1 MATQKGFIKDWYG
14 EYILP
19 ITRAELILDSNGNP
33 AFESEQFLAKDGHP
47 GLITA
52 AERVMLNDL
61 NNGGGSL
68 TSVYSRI
75 DAINNGLY
83 FNDTIV
89 YFYDNSDIATPINIT
104 SINPINITVESN
116 NTVKIGLSTVST
128 NGVVVENFIKN
139 INIDKFGRVTS
150 VSGSAIESSDLPQTI
165 TEKIITNS
173 TLTNCTTST
182 NASDSDDAIV
192 NKGYVDNKFQT
203 ASGIATGALKFGGP
217 ISSATTA
224 ISLLTTANIDKYYK
238 ITNNFEL
245 STTYL
250 NSENSTSG
258 SNEII
263 KIKVGDTL
271 IIHEQNNL
279 IQYIHIPSGDDVT
292 ISVQKQSGNEYP
304 NVLTNEVGN
313 ITFRY
318 SQIFDVTSPTANT
331 AWIQLH
337 KASGT
342 QDGYLSKEDYA
353 KFNSYASQL
362 STVYT
367 GEFKSGSGVYKIGTL
382 TIGGID
388 KIIYGKNNIS
398 SLTLNNG
405 STNEY
410 NPILKFSETNVSD
423 VDITFKGLNGINIKK
438 NNNTIEFTGRSNEVN
453 TGSENYL
460 EIIDGYKFKIKQGS
474 VSGSTVTEGITPYSE
489 FVGFKASMQLIG
501 AMFESFTYSLN
512 GSANANEYRYGNQK
526 LKDAITITI

>member
-1 MATQKGFIKDWYG
+1 MATNKGFIKDWYG

-19 ITRAELILDSNGNP
+19 ITRGELVLDAQGNP
-33 AFESEQFLAKDGHP
+33 AFESEQFLAKNGHP
-47 GLITA
+47 GLVTA
-52 AERVMLNDL
+52 AERAMLNDL
-61 NNGGGSL
+61 NSGGGSL
-68 TSVYSRI
+68 TNVYTRI

-83 FNDTIV
+83 FNDSV
-89 YFYDNSDIATPINIT
+89 VHFYDNSDVATPINIK
-104 SINPINITVESN
+104 SVDPINITVESDN
-116 NTVKIGLSTVST
+116 IIKIGLSQIST
-128 NGVVVENFIKN
+128 NGVTIEKFIKN
-139 INIDKFGRVTS
+139 ITTDKFGRVTS
-150 VSGSAIESSDLPQTI
+150 ISGSDIDSSDLPQNI
-165 TEKIITNS
+165 TGKVITNS

-182 NASDSDDAIV
+182 NSSDADDVIV

-217 ISSATTA
+217 LSSATTA
-224 ISLLTTANIDKYYK
+224 ISLLTSANIDKYYK

-245 STTYL
+245 STSYL

-258 SNEII
+258 SNETI

-279 IQYIHIPSGDDVT
+279 IQYVHIPSGDDVT

-318 SQIFDVTSPTANT
+318 SQIFDVTSPTPNT

-353 KFNSYASQL
+353 KFNSYASNL

-367 GEFKSGSGVYKIGTL
+367 GEFESGLGVYKIGTL

-388 KIIYGKNNIS
+388 QVIYGKNNIS
-398 SLTLNNG
+398 SLALNNG
-405 STNEY
+405 TINEY
-410 NPILKFSETNVSD
+410 NPILKFSETGVSD
-423 VDITFKGLNGINIKK
+423 VNITFTGLNGISIKK
-438 NNNTIEFTGRSNEVN
+438 NNNSIEFSGLSEVN
-453 TGSENYL
+453 SGSEDYL
-460 EIIDGYKFKIKQGS
+460 EIIDNYKFKIKPGS
-474 VSGSTVTEGITPYSE
+474 IANSVITNGITPYSE
-489 FVGFKASMQLIG
+489 FAIFKTAVQLAG
-501 AMFESFTYSLN
+501 VTFESFTYSLN
-512 GSANANEYRYGNQK
+512 GSTSTTEYRYGNQK